1 MSQVPLTAS
10 PDPRESVDLTV
21 NRRRLFLIGFLV
33 LFLELACIR
42 WFGAYVLFLQFFTN
56 LILIAAFLG
65 MSIGCVCADA
75 RTDWLRRFGWLSLG
89 TMGLAVGLNL
99 LYRRWEGLTIDVQ
112 SASPEIVFFGT
123 EYRDVDIAQFIVPVE
138 VIAGVF
144 FVLVT
149 LMFIGLGQ
157 VLGRAFD
164 RDPNRVVAY
173 TFNIAGS
180 LAGILGFAVV
190 SFAETP
196 PVVWF
201 AIGLVGV
208 GYLLQQRGRLT
219 RPQIGVLGLTALLIL
234 GAGLSPYRAYQVFWS
249 PYYWLIYHTEG
260 RRISVG
266 NINHQSM
273 HTRDT
278 GGVVYSLIHLLRR
291 DAGDQPFEDVLIIG
305 AGSGNDV
312 AHALAYDV
320 THIDAVEIDPV
331 IHRLGVQYH
340 PERPYDDPRVDV
352 HLDDGRRVLRRTD
365 RQYDLVIYGLVDSL
379 ILHSSYSSIRLE
391 SFLFTEEAF
400 RDVKAALAPGGVFVT
415 YNYFRQGWIVH
426 RIAAMLETV
435 FGHPPLVLSLPYL
448 DAIRAD
454 GEDRLRGYTM
464 IVAGDTTR
472 IAAALPIPSA
482 AYRATAAAPAAPAR
496 G

>member
-10 PDPRESVDLTV
+10 LDPRESVDLTV

-42 WFGAYVLFLQFFTN
+42 WFGAYVVFLQFFTN

-65 MSIGCVCADA
+65 MSIGCVCADVP
-75 RTDWLRRFGWLSLG
+75 TDWLRRFGWLSLG

-112 SASPEIVFFGT
+112 SASPEMVFFGT
-123 EYRDVDIAQFIVPVE
+123 EYRDVDIARFIVPVE

-201 AIGLVGV
+201 TIGLVGV
-208 GYLLQQRGRLT
+208 GYLLRQRGRLT
-219 RPQIGVLGLTALLIL
+219 RSQTGVLGLTALLIL

-260 RRISVG
+260 RRIS
-266 NINHQSM
+266 S
-273 HTRDT
+273 
-278 GGVVYSLIHLLRR
+278 
-291 DAGDQPFEDVLIIG
+291 
-305 AGSGNDV
+305 
-312 AHALAYDV
+312 V
-320 THIDAVEIDPV
+320 T
-331 IHRLGVQYH
+331 
-340 PERPYDDPRVDV
+340 
-352 HLDDGRRVLRRTD
+352 
-365 RQYDLVIYGLVDSL
+365 S
-379 ILHSSYSSIRLE
+379 
-391 SFLFTEEAF
+391 
-400 RDVKAALAPGGVFVT
+400 
-415 YNYFRQGWIVH
+415 
-426 RIAAMLETV
+426 
-435 FGHPPLVLSLPYL
+435 
-448 DAIRAD
+448 
-454 GEDRLRGYTM
+454 
-464 IVAGDTTR
+464 TTR
-472 IAAALPIPSA
+472 ACTPGI
-482 AYRATAAAPAAPAR
+482 RVGWCTR
-496 G
+496 